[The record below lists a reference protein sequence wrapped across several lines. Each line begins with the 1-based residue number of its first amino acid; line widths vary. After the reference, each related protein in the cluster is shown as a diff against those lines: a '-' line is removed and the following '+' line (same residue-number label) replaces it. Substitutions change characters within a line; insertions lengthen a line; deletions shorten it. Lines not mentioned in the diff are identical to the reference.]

1 MYYVMEINSDK
12 TVTYHLGTSHEFAAY
27 AKRNRLK
34 NRNPY
39 RQIEIKEG
47 ANAKTNKRRQQRMAR
62 TPKKHK
68 RTTEIIC

>member
-1 MYYVMEINSDK
+1 MYYVMETFNK
-12 TVTYHLGTSHEFAAY
+12 TVVCYGGFSHEFAAY

-47 ANAKTNKRRQQRMAR
+47 VNAKTNKRRQRWLA
-62 TPKKHK
+62 
-68 RTTEIIC
+68 